1 MPATMAMFFQPS
13 DVQYGITLLTA
24 NDFNVVKFDHF
35 GTISCF
41 QNGNNWF
48 LLEFLVQRLE

>member
-1 MPATMAMFFQPS
+1 MPTTMAMFFQPS

-41 QNGNNWF
+41 QNENNWF
-48 LLEFLVQRLE
+48 